1 MPEEITKDIVAVVDQ
16 KNQQFFDNAKAQ
28 LVDLS
33 QYSTQALEWLMM
45 EHFQF
50 SYANVEFL
58 ADAVKV
64 TTAFDTDAV
73 KKELIRNHGEESGHA
88 AIYRDAL
95 KRINVDLDT
104 RVEFAPTTQFLKTI
118 SMLSNKDPSTVLG
131 SMFATETAAIFEHQ
145 VFRDVSKEVIKRGNW
160 GEQGEKLVW
169 FHDMHLAGV
178 EQSHRDELGIFLRG
192 LSPDQTIAPQEGDRP
207 TIDVQQALK
216 GAYQAVETM
225 VVWWNAMIAEAQA
238 MSKTH
243 TATA

>member
-1 MPEEITKDIVAVVDQ
+1 MSTEVTDIVAIIEQ
-16 KNQQFFDNAKAQ
+16 ENQQFFGNARAQ

-33 QYSTQALEWLMM
+33 LYSTKALEWLMM

-58 ADAVKV
+58 ADAVKA

-95 KRINVDLDT
+95 KRIDVDLNT
-104 RVEFAPTTQFLKTI
+104 HAEFAPTTQFLKTI
-118 SMLSNKDPSTVLG
+118 SVLSNREPSTVLG
-131 SMFATETAAIFEHQ
+131 SVFATEAAAVFEHQ
-145 VFRDVSKEVIKRGNW
+145 VFRDVSKEVIKRGGW
-160 GEQGEKLVW
+160 GDQGAKLMW

-192 LSPDQTIAPQEGDRP
+192 LSPEQTVAAQEGDRP

-216 GAYQAVETM
+216 GAHQAIETM
-225 VVWWNAMIAEAQA
+225 VVWWNAMLAEARA
-238 MSKTH
+238 MSKTQ
-243 TATA
+243 ATAA

>member
-1 MPEEITKDIVAVVDQ
+1 MSTESITDVTAVIDQ
-16 KNQQFFDNAKAQ
+16 KNQEFFDNAKTR

-33 QYSTQALEWLMM
+33 KYSTSALEWLMM

-50 SYANVEFL
+50 SYANVGFL
-58 ADAVKV
+58 ADAVKA
-64 TTAFDTDAV
+64 TTAFDTTAV

-95 KRINVDLDT
+95 KRIDVDLNT
-104 RVEFAPTTQFLKTI
+104 RVEFTPTTDFLKKI
-118 SMLSNKDPSTVLG
+118 KILSSGEPSTVLG

-145 VFRDVSKEVIKRGNW
+145 VFRDVSKEVIKRGHW
-160 GEQGEKLVW
+160 SDQGDKLVW

-192 LSPDQTIAPQEGDRP
+192 LSPEQTIATQEGDRP

-216 GAYQAVETM
+216 GAYQAIETM
-225 VVWWNAMIAEAQA
+225 VVWWDAMLTKAQA
-238 MSKTH
+238 MSKT
-243 TATA
+243 

>member
-1 MPEEITKDIVAVVDQ
+1 MSTESITDVTAVIDQ
-16 KNQQFFDNAKAQ
+16 KNQEFFDNAKTR

-33 QYSTQALEWLMM
+33 KYSTSALEWLMM

-50 SYANVEFL
+50 SYANVGFL
-58 ADAVKV
+58 ADAVKA
-64 TTAFDTDAV
+64 TTAFDTTAV

-95 KRINVDLDT
+95 KRIDVDLNT
-104 RVEFAPTTQFLKTI
+104 RVEFTPTTDFLKKI
-118 SMLSNKDPSTVLG
+118 KILSSGEPSTVLG

-145 VFRDVSKEVIKRGNW
+145 VFRDISKEVIKRGHW
-160 GEQGEKLVW
+160 SDQGDKLVW

-192 LSPDQTIAPQEGDRP
+192 LSPEQTIATQEGDRP

-216 GAYQAVETM
+216 GAYQAIETM
-225 VVWWNAMIAEAQA
+225 VVWWDAMLTKAQA
-238 MSKTH
+238 MSKT
-243 TATA
+243 